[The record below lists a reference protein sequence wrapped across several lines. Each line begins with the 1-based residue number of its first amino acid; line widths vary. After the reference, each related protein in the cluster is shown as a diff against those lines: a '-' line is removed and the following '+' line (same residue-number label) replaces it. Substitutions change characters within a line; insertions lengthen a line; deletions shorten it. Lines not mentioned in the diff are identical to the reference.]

1 MTIVIGI
8 TGGIG
13 AGKSTFSKQVL
24 RRGYGLFDSDKC
36 VSKIYKKPT
45 KQFLNILNII
55 GLKKSMNNN
64 INKKLISKIIFSNK
78 MAKKKLEN
86 YIFKIVRKKRSN
98 FIKNE
103 IKKNRKVVF
112 VDIPLLF
119 ENKLKNDFDIII
131 SIVSS
136 KKNRLERLQKSKKL
150 STEMFNKIIKSQT
163 TDVFRKRNSDIVIF
177 NNSTM
182 EKYLK
187 KINST
192 LDTIIL

>member
-1 MTIVIGI
+1 M
-8 TGGIG
+8 
-13 AGKSTFSKQVL
+13 
-24 RRGYGLFDSDKC
+24 
-36 VSKIYKKPT
+36 
-45 KQFLNILNII
+45 
-55 GLKKSMNNN
+55 
-64 INKKLISKIIFSNK
+64 
-78 MAKKKLEN
+78 
-86 YIFKIVRKKRSN
+86 RKKRSN